1 MDYASDYNVD
11 GGLLSFGE
19 FIFLELLSEMELPQD
34 VRQFLILNKKT
45 FKLILHPRYARIIQS
60 IIQITPIFIIKEAW
74 QGRSDGNKF
83 IHSDRNDWCSIAIDP
98 IISEGIVRIEVMFEK
113 SGGYGKIDIEI
124 GFADASCS
132 FTAHKGPQE
141 DGNQEKSVSYN
152 GYYGELYHITYTT
165 GNHKYENG
173 QRVAVEVD
181 MTTVPRRAT
190 FFVDDVEQPNYVISI
205 PSEIRFWVYSFYE
218 SSSFTITKFERLI
231 QSTAKGVEGSKAL
244 EWGKEWI

>member
-1 MDYASDYNVD
+1 VIN
-11 GGLLSFGE
+11 GGSIQLGE

-74 QGRSDGNKF
+74 QGRSDGNKGQLEQKQ
-83 IHSDRNDWCSIAIDP
+83 C
-98 IISEGIVRIEVMFEK
+98 
-113 SGGYGKIDIEI
+113 I

-132 FTAHKGPQE
+132 FAAGKAPWDDGNLEKTVRYWGIEGFLDHITYGTR
-141 DGNQEKSVSYN
+141 GNQE
-152 GYYGELYHITYTT
+152 
-165 GNHKYENG
+165 YEDR

-190 FFVDDVEQPNYVISI
+190 FFVDDIEQKNYVIGI
-205 PSEIRFWVYSFYE
+205 PEAIRFW
-218 SSSFTITKFERLI
+218 SSLFTIIKFERLI

-244 EWGKEWI
+244 EWGKEWK